1 MKLPTVEQ
9 LSQHIMEMKN
19 EDFEI
24 IPKAQSAYQYELSA
38 VQRVCIYCG
47 ASIQKIQS
55 IIFRS
60 CGD

>member
-38 VQRVCIYCG
+38 VQKEYV
-47 ASIQKIQS
+47 SIVERQS
-55 IIFRS
+55 RRYS
-60 CGD
+60 L